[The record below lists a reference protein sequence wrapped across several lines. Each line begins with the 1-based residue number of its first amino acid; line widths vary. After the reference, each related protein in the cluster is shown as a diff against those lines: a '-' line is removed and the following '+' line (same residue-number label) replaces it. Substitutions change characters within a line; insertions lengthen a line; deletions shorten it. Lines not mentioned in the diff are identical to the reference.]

1 MFLWLPPIKLIYKL
15 VPSRLS
21 SRESRLFSRSE
32 PSGNCLNFLKMI
44 TYTVEKCDLRP
55 LDFAQKC
62 PQNAGN
68 AISENQISKHF
79 QGGMS
84 LDPPKMCCQFGLT
97 FLERKI
103 SVGLPSST
111 EASTPL
117 LITIKQK
124 STPLFAYFF
133 FFQLPPRY
141 PKDLSE
147 RRRKN
152 LWTPLLPS
160 SNLKNHF
167 KSKLAKE
174 CCLKVTSCWSLWI
187 FL

>member
-15 VPSRLS
+15 VPTRFL
-21 SRESRLFSRSE
+21 SRESWLFCRSE
-32 PSGNCLNFLKMI
+32 PSGNCLNFVKMI

-55 LDFAQKC
+55 LDFGEKC
-62 PQNAGN
+62 TQNAGN

-79 QGGMS
+79 QEDMS
-84 LDPPKMCCQFGLT
+84 LDLP
-97 FLERKI
+97 RNAS
-103 SVGLPSST
+103 SVWPNFPGAQNLWT

-117 LITIKQK
+117 LIRIKQK
-124 STPLFAYFF
+124 STPIFAYMF

-141 PKDLSE
+141 AKDLSE

-152 LWTPLLPS
+152 LWTPLLSS

-174 CCLKVTSCWSLWI
+174 WSLKVTSWWSLWI